1 MGRVVC
7 CKAAGYGSNLE
18 DGFPPFAGPRPLQ
31 MICGEFPKS
40 FSNAM
45 SLLDDLVSTKRTS
58 VLQMVRWIL
67 KVMEQFVAEHAN
79 SFRVSGHFV
88 RRDLRLASSLTHV
101 PGKTH
106 GQSDE
111 KGFNHK
117 STEICQQN
125 HLRQLLVLVYFTYKS
140 MQIHASEFDKMDL
153 EYRPLLCPME

>member
-18 DGFPPFAGPRPLQ
+18 DGFPRFAGLRPLQ

-58 VLQMVRWIL
+58 VLQMVRRIL

-101 PGKTH
+101 PGKHMDNQTKKV
-106 GQSDE
+106 SITNRP
-111 KGFNHK
+111 KFVSKTISASCSFWCTSLTNP
-117 STEICQQN
+117 C
-125 HLRQLLVLVYFTYKS
+125 KS
-140 MQIHASEFDKMDL
+140 MQANLIKWI
-153 EYRPLLCPME
+153 